1 MKSSFIIG
9 LMKLTVILVLTVC
22 ISSCLSVISEEITEC
37 FKQETPIYSFSF
49 EEPQSDRFVFI
60 ESLLID
66 TDAQT
71 VTVNE
76 KEVHLST
83 VEYRMIEKICK
94 KISETYHDLNFYGGN
109 N

>member
-9 LMKLTVILVLTVC
+9 LMKLAVILVLTVC

-94 KISETYHDLNFYGGN
+94 KSNVKILPLP
-109 N
+109 